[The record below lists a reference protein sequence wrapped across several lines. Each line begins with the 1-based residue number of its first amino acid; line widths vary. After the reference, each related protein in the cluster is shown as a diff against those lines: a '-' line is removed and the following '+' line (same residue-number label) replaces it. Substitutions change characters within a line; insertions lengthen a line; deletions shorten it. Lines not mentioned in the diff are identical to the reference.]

1 MDLLFT
7 RYASPFLFM
16 DGMIQNAM
24 FCEFIHQLI
33 KAKHEA
39 DEWEVYLHKVW
50 DKSFSEFKDEI
61 RLNRQNQHM
70 SADQMENTIK
80 KSMNILNN
88 FNPERGD

>member
-16 DGMIQNAM
+16 DEMIQNAM
-24 FCEFIHQLI
+24 FCKFITKLV

-50 DKSFSEFKDEI
+50 NKSFSEFKEEI
-61 RLNRQNQHM
+61 RLNRQHQNMDM
-70 SADQMENTIK
+70 SQMENIIK
-80 KSMNILNN
+80 GSANILKN
-88 FNPERGD
+88 FNPEK